1 MAVITPSAPAD
12 NGKKKFMIDP
22 EPAEKILTASSEYTA
37 ELTAVEKTLEEL
49 VSLCRSNP
57 SEAENLAIETL
68 ARAEKLGNPSLIGSS
83 LCLLSRAVSLLRD
96 SGEAIE
102 FASRAVEILRPL
114 DEKKELATALNNLGN
129 CYRRMAEPLDA
140 IKCFEEALEI
150 QKSIEN
156 TRGTAIVHNN
166 LGLAFMRIGS
176 YERAYSSFMNTVRIS
191 DENNHRFLKSVA
203 LSNLASVLIDQGE
216 YNTAKQYL
224 QTNLT
229 INREL
234 NERNGEAYCLW
245 ELGRLKQKQ
254 GQVGTAERF
263 LRESLSLR
271 KELGSSKV
279 GECLFELAKLLENEC
294 RQSEA
299 EEILLEAIDLFKESD
314 NSSDF
319 RLARASLAILRIHM
333 NILDDVEKPL
343 IELLPSISNFKSD
356 QDMQLKTQI
365 LKALSEYHEKTG
377 NLPDALQYSKLY
389 AEERDCL
396 LEQRQQ
402 KNVTRLKL
410 RADFQASE
418 EAREL
423 LEEKKRELEESNL
436 KLQRAMDQIKSLHG
450 LLPICS
456 CCKNIRNDNG
466 YWEQIEEYISTNS
479 DTTFSHSLCP
489 KCTKELYPN
498 LSNEIKPGN
507 AQSNGEGSTDS

>member
-96 SGEAIE
+96 STEAIE
-102 FASRAVEILRPL
+102 FASRAVEILRPI
-114 DEKKELATALNNLGN
+114 DEKDKLATALNNLGN
-129 CYRRMAEPLDA
+129 CYRRMAESLKA
-140 IKCFEEALEI
+140 VKCFEEALEI
-150 QKSIEN
+150 HNSIGN
-156 TRGTAIVHNN
+156 RAGIALVHNN
-166 LGLAFMRIGS
+166 LGLALMRIGA

-191 DENNHRFLKSVA
+191 DEIDRRFLKSVA
-203 LSNLASVLIDQGE
+203 LSNVADVLIDQGE
-216 YNTAKQYL
+216 YNTAEQYL
-224 QTNLT
+224 ETSLQ
-229 INREL
+229 ICREL
-234 NERNGEAYCLW
+234 DRRVAEAYCLW

-254 GQVGTAERF
+254 GQLGAAERF

-279 GECLFELAKLLENEC
+279 GESLFELAKLLEDES

-299 EEILLEAIDLFKESD
+299 EKILLEAIDLFQESD
-314 NSSDF
+314 NSSDL

-343 IELLPSISNFKSD
+343 IEPLASISNLKSD
-356 QDMQLKTQI
+356 QDRQRETQI

-377 NLPDALQYSKLY
+377 NLPEALQYSKRY

-396 LEQRQQ
+396 FEQRQQ

-423 LEEKKRELEESNL
+423 LEEKTRELEESYL
-436 KLQRAMDQIKSLHG
+436 QLQRATDQIKSLHG
-450 LLPICS
+450 LLPICAY
-456 CCKNIRNDNG
+456 CKNIRNDDG

-498 LSNEIKPGN
+498 LSNETKPESV
-507 AQSNGEGSTDS
+507 QSNGEGSAD